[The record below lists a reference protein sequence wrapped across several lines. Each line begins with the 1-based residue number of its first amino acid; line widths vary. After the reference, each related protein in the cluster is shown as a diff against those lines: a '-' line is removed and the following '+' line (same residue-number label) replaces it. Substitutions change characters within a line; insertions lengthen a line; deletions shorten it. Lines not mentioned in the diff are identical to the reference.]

1 MGKEISTYIHDG
13 MELPIEDWS
22 NAVPEFND
30 LADTIQRTHD
40 AAQSSAVK
48 AINRM
53 QTMRNWLIGYYI
65 VEFEQHGKDRAEYG
79 AQLLKKLEAK
89 VNRRG
94 VTVTLFKWARK
105 FYRLYPQMG
114 DNLTHAISP
123 SQSDL
128 LLKQNGASVSHQLQ
142 IADYT
147 HDGKSAS
154 LMHQFV
160 TPGNKVL
167 SHLSFTHLRE
177 IMTVDV

>member
-94 VTVTLFKWARK
+94 
-105 FYRLYPQMG
+105 
-114 DNLTHAISP
+114 
-123 SQSDL
+123 
-128 LLKQNGASVSHQLQ
+128 
-142 IADYT
+142 
-147 HDGKSAS
+147 
-154 LMHQFV
+154 
-160 TPGNKVL
+160 
-167 SHLSFTHLRE
+167 
-177 IMTVDV
+177 